1 MYLSNFNG
9 TTSSLGNS
17 ISSMMSRYSHNEI
30 LKCCKTLVKELP
42 EALEKAAPAWV
53 LGLVAYSIAQ
63 VVVSFL
69 MITQKLARSVLQS

>member
-1 MYLSNFNG
+1 
-9 TTSSLGNS
+9 
-17 ISSMMSRYSHNEI
+17 
-30 LKCCKTLVKELP
+30 VKELP

-69 MITQKLARSVLQS
+69 MITQKLARSVLQSYESWKIATGAADNW